1 MPPRPGFRKNGKCQR
16 LRDQQAEAE
25 VRPEHGQCAG
35 MDTPAGGIKAGGGE
49 EHGALPQRRIMASR
63 SGPTDT

>member
-25 VRPEHGQCAG
+25 DRPEHGQCAG
-35 MDTPAGGIKAGGGE
+35 MSPAGGIKAGGGE
-49 EHGALPQRRIMASR
+49 EQGVLPQRRIMASR